1 MPKTYNKVV
10 IGDTTYLDLSQDTV
24 TEDSL
29 IEGYTAHDKNG
40 EPITGTAKVGTLVQL
55 VRWT

>member
-1 MPKTYNKVV
+1 MPNTYNKII

-29 IEGYTAHDKNG
+29 IEGYTAHDRNG
-40 EPITGTAKVGTLVQL
+40 AEITGTATVGTQVKI
-55 VRWT
+55 VRW